1 VTDFEGR
8 GTVTRGTLSRGLRR
22 LLALVLRLPALLLV
36 LLVRGYQLF
45 VSPLLGPRC
54 RFYPSCSAYALTAV
68 QRHGALRGSW
78 LAVRRLGRC
87 HPWNPGGVD
96 HVPPAAPGRRGP
108 LRSAPLSTP
117 RAAAPAVHD
126 HPADAPA
133 DLGRGAA

>member
-1 VTDFEGR
+1 VTGSSAEKTPAR
-8 GTVTRGTLSRGLRR
+8 VLRR
-22 LLALVLRLPALLLV
+22 LVALLVRLPATVLV

-68 QRHGALRGSW
+68 QRHGALRGTW
-78 LAVRRLGRC
+78 LAVRRLARC
-87 HPWNPGGVD
+87 HPWNPGGGD

-108 LRSAPLSTP
+108 LRSAPSSSP